1 MYIIFEG
8 IDTTGKSTQIE
19 LLESAFDNLL
29 TIKEPGGTK
38 VGKEIR
44 EIILNSKKLSKRSE
58 LFLFLADRAQ
68 LIDEVIKKNID
79 KKIIVSDRGFISGIA
94 YALANGGFN
103 MDTLIEL
110 NRYALDGIVP
120 NLIFFFKID
129 KETLVKRLNQKSI
142 DNIELRGVDYLMKVQ
157 DYMQKVLDRLDLEY
171 IEIDSQKS
179 KDEIYRE
186 IVNNIKRRVDG

>member
-1 MYIIFEG
+1 
-8 IDTTGKSTQIE
+8 
-19 LLESAFDNLL
+19 
-29 TIKEPGGTK
+29 
-38 VGKEIR
+38 
-44 EIILNSKKLSKRSE
+44 
-58 LFLFLADRAQ
+58 
-68 LIDEVIKKNID
+68 
-79 KKIIVSDRGFISGIA
+79 
-94 YALANGGFN
+94 
-103 MDTLIEL
+103 IEL